1 VKVQTPKANPD
12 ARFAPGNAA
21 PANPFARRVAEL
33 RSALVE
39 ALTPGD
45 VREIVVALTFRAKAG
60 NVSAAK
66 LLFQYALG
74 KPLPAT
80 HPDRLDADEV
90 QALKANAMSGDVVRA
105 LDATPAA
112 PALAVLRDVQAGRA
126 AEFFDELVADSR
138 AKAAVT
144 KREKTAVAQ
153 TESMRLVNAP
163 AANGRS

>member
-1 VKVQTPKANPD
+1 VSAKLQTPKANPD
-12 ARFAPGNAA
+12 ARVAPGN
-21 PANPFARRVAEL
+21 PYARRVAEL
-33 RSALVE
+33 RNALVE
-39 ALTPGD
+39 ALTPDD
-45 VREIVVALTFRAKAG
+45 VREITVALTFRAKAG

-80 HPDRLDADEV
+80 HPDRVDADEV
-90 QALKANAMSGDVVRA
+90 QAFKANAMNGDVIKA
-105 LDATPAA
+105 MDATPAA

-138 AKAAVT
+138 ARAAVT
-144 KREKTAVAQ
+144 KREKPVVAQ

-163 AANGRS
+163 AGNGRP

>member
-1 VKVQTPKANPD
+1 VSAAKKTNPD
-12 ARFAPGNAA
+12 ARPSNGQFA
-21 PANPFARRVAEL
+21 PANPFARRVAAL

-39 ALTPGD
+39 TLTPDD
-45 VREIVVALTFRAKAG
+45 VREITVALTFRAKAG

-80 HPDRLDADEV
+80 HPDRLDQDEV
-90 QALKANAMSGDVVRA
+90 EALKANAMSGDVA
-105 LDATPAA
+105 QAIDAAPAA
-112 PALAVLRDVQAGRA
+112 PALAVLRELQPGRA
-126 AEFFDELVADSR
+126 AELFEELRADAL